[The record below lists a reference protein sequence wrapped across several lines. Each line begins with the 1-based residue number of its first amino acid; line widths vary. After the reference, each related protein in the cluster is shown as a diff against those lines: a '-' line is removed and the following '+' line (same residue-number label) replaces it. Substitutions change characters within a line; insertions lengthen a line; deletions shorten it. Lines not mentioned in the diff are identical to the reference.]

1 MAMLYY
7 LHFSNVSIGIF
18 SKGLCIGD
26 EVVIQYSRDGVGD
39 FDDGH
44 QIIEEKIFHADHVV
58 HT

>member
-1 MAMLYY
+1 MLYY